1 MSLTRKIC
9 AILLPVF
16 VGVVS
21 FYVFTKSSVA
31 AYKEKNVIHTVEID
45 GVNYG
50 AFSKIKGLDE
60 ALSAKDNSG
69 FFKISLERNFVAEP
83 SLYLWA
89 KSREVEHNV
98 LGDITIIAKDS
109 SGEELHRY
117 VLKRCQPLSW
127 TVEKSSPAVGG
138 FYEIVDIA
146 IQKIQFD

>member
-89 KSREVEHNV
+89 KSREVEH
-98 LGDITIIAKDS
+98 
-109 SGEELHRY
+109 ELHRY